1 MVAVEAMA
9 GGGIA
14 AGEAMAGGGMAEE
27 AGAAVTNG
35 ST

>member
-9 GGGIA
+9 GGGMA